1 MNAQDRMLHDVRNMI
16 RPADGVFADHN
27 SKSRDRVI
35 QYPIHLVQ
43 GEGTTVIERN
53 SPWLDHLMLEK
64 PIAPGRWKWQYQYH
78 VGGLRH
84 Y

>member
-1 MNAQDRMLHDVRNMI
+1 
-16 RPADGVFADHN
+16 
-27 SKSRDRVI
+27 VI

-43 GEGTTVIERN
+43 REGTAVIERN

-78 VGGLRH
+78 VGGLTH
-84 Y
+84 YAVKYNPSKEMFDGEILIDPERDIRILKK